1 MCSDGGT
8 THGCGVTLCV
18 SRHNLRKN
26 RKKKKIQV
34 QMLRKWK
41 RNGQVLIW
49 SLSSPLN
56 KAKERKNSALTWATK
71 CTVSVFQGNFC
82 ITMMS
87 STRHSLLKNF
97 H

>member
-8 THGCGVTLCV
+8 TRSWRHTLCFTAQFAQK
-18 SRHNLRKN
+18 SQ
-26 RKKKKIQV
+26 KKKIQV

-49 SLSSPLN
+49 PLSSPLN

-87 STRHSLLKNF
+87 SSRHSLLKNF